1 MGVIS
6 HYHLKAPPQT
16 VVSNPISPLLTVENS
31 VYKSND
37 DVLVHHPVSSARER
51 LSRQESSRNVRLYS

>member
-51 LSRQESSRNVRLYS
+51 ISR